1 MVLMLLA
8 GAGIGLGIVLVA
20 RGLIPARP
28 DLITALA
35 QIADPEGPSGT
46 APVGAGTETGPFTA
60 SVLEPLAHAL
70 GLHRL
75 ITPSVATDLRLV
87 GRSNSSH
94 VVRCLTSGIES
105 ALLVPALLIVLELGG
120 VSVPFELPAALLLAL
135 GLGGILVPNLVLAR
149 EAGIRRRSF
158 NHALSAFLDL
168 VAVNLAAGR
177 GVEGALDTA
186 AGAGRGWAFG
196 ELRQSLY
203 RAKIMGDTPWNGLDH
218 LGVELGVSDLREL
231 AASVSLAGDNGA
243 KVRTSLAAKAQ
254 ALRVKGLAEVE
265 AAAQSASERMSL
277 PVILLLCGFVLFI
290 GFPAIARVLEGI

>member
-8 GAGIGLGIVLVA
+8 GAGIGLGIILLA
-20 RGLIPARP
+20 RGLTPVRP
-28 DLITALA
+28 DLADALTRLA
-35 QIADPEGPSGT
+35 APAPSGT
-46 APVGAGTETGPFTA
+46 PVVAGPGDTGS
-60 SVLEPLAHAL
+60 SVLEPLARVL
-70 GLHRL
+70 GIDRL
-75 ITPSVATDLRLV
+75 VTPSVATDLRLV
-87 GRSNSSH
+87 GRSPNSH
-94 VVRCLTSGIES
+94 VIRCLTSGIES
-105 ALLVPALLIVLELGG
+105 ALLVPALLVVLTLGG
-120 VSVPFELPAALLLAL
+120 VSVPFELPAVLFLAL
-135 GLGGILVPNLVLAR
+135 GLGGTLVPNLVLAS
-149 EAGIRRRSF
+149 EARVRRRSF

-186 AGAGRGWAFG
+186 AGSGRGWAFG
-196 ELRQSLY
+196 ELRQALY
-203 RAKIMGDTPWNGLDH
+203 RAKVMGETPWSGLDL
-218 LGVELGVSDLREL
+218 LGVELGVPDLREL